1 MQFERMRPDQLRAAQ
16 AAGLPFVLPIG
27 VMEYHGAHLPAGV
40 DLLAVTGV
48 VGRLGD
54 AVVVLPPFA
63 YGAASYAVAGPEG
76 SGTLHVEANAVLTLA
91 EGLFSALLAAG
102 FHNVHGVIHHQTENF
117 AQGMP
122 TDLAFRLAARNAI
135 FRHLEAA
142 RGPGWWGKPSMQDY
156 YARQAE
162 AADPF
167 NWIRIHPLFPAGA
180 DFPFDH
186 AGIGETALMLALAP
200 ESVAMSRSLEGG
212 HWYTETAP
220 QATAALGEKG
230 VAIALDHLSGVL
242 GLTGVR
248 ARPGR

>member
-1 MQFERMRPDQLRAAQ
+1 MRFERMRPDQLRAAQ
-16 AAGLPFVLPIG
+16 AAGVPFVLPIG

-40 DLLAVTGV
+40 DLLAVTEV
-48 VGRLGD
+48 LARLGD

-63 YGAASYAVAGPEG
+63 YGAASHAVAGPEG
-76 SGTLHVEANAVLTLA
+76 TGTLHVEAGAVLGLA
-91 EGLFSALLAAG
+91 EALFGALLAAG
-102 FHNVHGVIHHQTENF
+102 FRNLHGVIHHQTENF

-135 FRHLEAA
+135 FRHLETT
-142 RGPGWWGKPSMQDY
+142 RGKGWWGDRSMQDY

-167 NWIRIHPLFPAGA
+167 NWIRIHPLFPKGA

-186 AGIGETALMLALAP
+186 AGVGETALMLALAP
-200 ESVAMSRSLEGG
+200 DSVDKARALDGD

-220 QATAALGEKG
+220 EATAALGEKG
-230 VAIALDHLSGVL
+230 VAVALAHLTGVL
-242 GLTGVR
+242 GL
-248 ARPGR
+248 A